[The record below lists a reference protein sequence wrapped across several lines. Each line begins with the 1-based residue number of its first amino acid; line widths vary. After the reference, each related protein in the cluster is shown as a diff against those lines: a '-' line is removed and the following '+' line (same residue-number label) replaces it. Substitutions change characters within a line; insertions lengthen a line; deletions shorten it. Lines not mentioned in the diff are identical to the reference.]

1 MDATH
6 ASAFAFGS
14 PVAIWQKGGIYA
26 DIAGI
31 ETDNRQTGTKR

>member
-6 ASAFAFGS
+6 ASAFGSLVAF
-14 PVAIWQKGGIYA
+14 WQKGGIYA

-31 ETDNRQTGTKR
+31 ETDNRQTGTNR